1 MLSNRFQSDN
11 RRFVPTHLFWIGLLG
26 VAAFFLTN
34 RTLTFS
40 VVPVANWPVMA
51 THILLSLLLSGYFLV
66 SLLLY
71 FYDHDWGTPAN
82 QRRLMI
88 VAAALLCS
96 GQDYGRS
103 ICLAVQAGF
112 DTDCNGATVGSVL
125 GMMLGE
131 DGIPETWA
139 APVHGRL
146 ETDIFGVNEIS
157 LKEAAETTL
166 KHLYLSK

>member
-88 VAAALLCS
+88 VAAALIL
-96 GQDYGRS
+96 
-103 ICLAVQAGF
+103 LV
-112 DTDCNGATVGSVL
+112 VGLS
-125 GMMLGE
+125 MLR
-131 DGIPETWA
+131 
-139 APVHGRL
+139 V
-146 ETDIFGVNEIS
+146 
-157 LKEAAETTL
+157 
-166 KHLYLSK
+166 